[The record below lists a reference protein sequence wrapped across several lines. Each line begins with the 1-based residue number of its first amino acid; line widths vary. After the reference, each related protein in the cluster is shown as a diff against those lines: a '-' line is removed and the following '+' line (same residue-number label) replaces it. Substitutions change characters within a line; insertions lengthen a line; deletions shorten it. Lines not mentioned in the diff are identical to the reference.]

1 MPPSPSPWKRPLPA
15 HIAAQIGSTSTATPE
30 ARERNTGHYGQAGF
44 ASIRDVHATGLIPR
58 SEADIHDGVYLGRF
72 LDPYATP
79 EPGDT
84 MHKWFAKE
92 PTSTPGERRLALA
105 YAAEN
110 NIVTIAPAGSG
121 KGAAAVIPTL
131 LSCTES
137 MFVLDVKGENWFVT
151 APARH
156 AMGHEV
162 VLIDP
167 FDIWGENDQ
176 LGHHVPPSAQFN
188 PLADLRSTQKRFIS
202 QIESLTAA
210 IITAE
215 GKEPHWTNRARQLL
229 SCIIAHVCSDEFR
242 EEKHNTLPYV
252 REVLGLPD
260 SDFAT
265 WLAAAYKTSKVS
277 LVRDNAG
284 SFILTTPG
292 KLNPDGTAG
301 EASYSISKEVAA
313 IRSTAVGQLGFLNH
327 DGIRTFLSG
336 SNFSFAHL
344 RTRPMTVFCMFPP
357 DELDTYY
364 RFARLMVQ
372 SFFNSLAKTPKQ
384 KDRRVLALLDEQAK
398 LRHMEIIETSV
409 ALLRGYRVRIWSIFQ
424 DITQIKS
431 IYGEA
436 WETFISN
443 AGVVQIMTPNG
454 ATTADYFSKRTG
466 TETITETKIAV
477 SAPPT
482 RVQDPIVRGGTN
494 TSENSFG
501 VPFLSPQDLYAMP
514 RGAALLFVQG
524 MAFPVL
530 TTREAYFDQKPE
542 GFFYDR
548 PYAPHPVYK
557 QHAFT
562 WMAEYLSRRSAASQ

>member
-1 MPPSPSPWKRPLPA
+1 MSPSPSPWKRPLPA
-15 HIAAQIGSTSTATPE
+15 HIAAQLNPTSTATPE
-30 ARERNTGHYGQAGF
+30 ARERNAGHYGQAGF
-44 ASIRDVHATGLIPR
+44 STIAEVNAAHLLPR
-58 SEADIHDGVYLGRF
+58 SEDDVHNGVYLGRF

-79 EPGDT
+79 APGDT

-92 PTSTPGERRLALA
+92 PPTSPGDRRLALA
-105 YAAEN
+105 YAGEN

-151 APARH
+151 APARQ

-167 FDIWGENDQ
+167 FNIWGDDDQ
-176 LGHHVPPSAQFN
+176 LGHHAPPSAQFN
-188 PLADLRSTQKRFIS
+188 PLADLHPDQKRFIS

-229 SCIIAHVCSDEFR
+229 SCIIAHVCCDDER
-242 EEKHNTLPYV
+242 DLGHNTLPHV
-252 REVLGLPD
+252 RYVLGLPD
-260 SDFAT
+260 NDFAA
-265 WLAAAYKTSKVS
+265 WLALAYKTSTVS

-284 SFILTTPG
+284 SFILTIPGKPKADGTPG
-292 KLNPDGTAG
+292 ED
-301 EASYSISKEVAA
+301 SYTISKEVAA

-327 DGIRTFLSG
+327 DGIRYFLSG
-336 SNFSFAHL
+336 SSFRFEKL
-344 RTRPMTVFCMFPP
+344 RTHPVTVFCMFPP

-409 ALLRGYRVRIWSIFQ
+409 ALLRGYKVRIWSIFQ

-466 TETITETKIAV
+466 TETITETRVAV

-514 RGAALLFVQG
+514 RGTALLFIQG

-530 TTREAYFDQKPE
+530 TTREDYFRQEPE

-548 PYAPHPVYK
+548 PYAPHPVHK
-557 QHAFT
+557 EHAFT
-562 WMAEYLSRRSAASQ
+562 WMAEYLSRRSAASP